1 MNTLVLDPTQDPGQ
15 DLAPARGRHT
25 NPLSHPAPCF
35 HHSVDGQGVCWLV
48 FDQPGSSANVWN
60 EATLREFDDHLEEIG
75 HDPTIRALVIRSAK
89 ERIFIAGA
97 DLRAMRSLPPARLE
111 DLMRIGQEVF
121 EHLASLPIPKV
132 ALVHG
137 ACLGGG
143 FEMALACDHRIA
155 SDSALTKIGL
165 PEVRL
170 GLIPGWGGCTRLPRL
185 VGLPRALDLILNA
198 RVLSA
203 SSAKRQ
209 GLVDEVLPREHL
221 EAAAARWCRAPGPA
235 RRRRLRDSLLSV
247 APLKWL
253 VLWKAGRDLG
263 RKTRGLYAAPVRALQ
278 VMRQGIGR
286 SKQRSLELERVAVSE
301 LARAPETARLIHLFF
316 QKEDADKKPAVPGH
330 ALPVHEAV
338 VIGAGVMGAGIA
350 HWLVSHGVRVLM
362 TDVNPAAL
370 ATGSLRVKSLLDDGA
385 RKHALSRKE
394 ARDSMDRL
402 SLAHERV
409 PLARYPLVIEAATED
424 LELKKKIFADLASRC
439 APDTI
444 LATNTSA
451 LSVAGLASCVP
462 NPERVIGLHFFNPV
476 HRMMLVEVIR
486 HAGTSED
493 ALATAAAF
501 VQRIGKTPVIVR
513 NSPGFI
519 VNRVLMPYLMEAARL
534 YETGAGAREIDEA
547 MLDFGMPMGPM
558 RLLDEIGL
566 DVAAHVA
573 RTLGAAFP
581 ERVPSTT
588 LLDRMIGAG
597 FLGKKSGQGFYRHKA
612 DGEAM
617 PVRAAKA
624 SAIQPAE
631 IQERLTLAL
640 ANEAARCAGEGVARN
655 VADVDLAMVLGAG
668 YPPFIG
674 GPISWIEAC
683 GRENVAADLRSVAAR
698 TPAPHPFDPAPML
711 SRDAVGPA
719 PGELASAPLRS

>member
-1 MNTLVLDPTQDPGQ
+1 MNTLVLDPTQDPEQ
-15 DLAPARGRHT
+15 DLAPARAR
-25 NPLSHPAPCF
+25 PIDFLPYPAPCF
-35 HHSVDGQGVCWLV
+35 RHNVDEQGVCWLV

-60 EATLREFDDHLEEIG
+60 EATLRELDDHLEDIG
-75 HDPTIRALVIRSAK
+75 RDPSVRALVIRSAK
-89 ERIFIAGA
+89 DRIFIAGA
-97 DLRAMRSLPPARLE
+97 DLRAMRSLPPARLD

-121 EHLASLPIPKV
+121 EHLASLPIPKI

-143 FEMALACDHRIA
+143 FEMALACDHRVA
-155 SDSALTKIGL
+155 SDSPLTRIGL

-198 RVLSA
+198 RVLPA
-203 SSAKRQ
+203 SSARRQ
-209 GLVDEVLPREHL
+209 GLVDEVVPREHL

-235 RRRRLRDSLLSV
+235 RRRRLRDALLSV

-253 VLWKAGRDLG
+253 VLWKARRDLR

-278 VMRQGIGR
+278 VMSQGIGR
-286 SKQRSLELERVAVSE
+286 SRQRSLELEREAVSE
-301 LARAPETARLIHLFF
+301 LARSPETARLIELFF
-316 QKEDADKKPAVPGH
+316 QKENADKKPAVPGH
-330 ALPVHEAV
+330 ALPVQEAV

-362 TDVNPAAL
+362 TDVNPGAL
-370 ATGSLRVKSLLDDGA
+370 AAGALRVKTLLDDGV
-385 RKHALSRKE
+385 RKHAHSRKE
-394 ARDSMDRL
+394 ARDAMDRL
-402 SLAHERV
+402 SLTHERV
-409 PLARYPLVIEAATED
+409 PLARYPLLIEAATED
-424 LELKKKIFADLASRC
+424 LALKKIIFTDLASRC

-451 LSVAGLASCVP
+451 LSVTELASCVP
-462 NPERVIGLHFFNPV
+462 FPERVIGLHFFNPV

-486 HAGTSED
+486 HAGTGEE
-493 ALATAAAF
+493 ALATAVAF

-513 NSPGFI
+513 DSPGFI

-534 YETGAGAREIDEA
+534 YEGGAGAREIDEV

-573 RTLGAAFP
+573 RTLSAAFP
-581 ERVPSTT
+581 ERLPSTT

-597 FLGKKSGQGFYRHKA
+597 QLGKKSGEGFYHHKP
-612 DGEAM
+612 DGDAV
-617 PVRAAKA
+617 PVRVARP
-624 SAIQPAE
+624 SPIQPAE

-640 ANEAARCAGEGVARN
+640 ANEAARCVGEGIARN
-655 VADVDLAMVLGAG
+655 AADVDLAMVLGTG
-668 YPPFIG
+668 YPPFLG
-674 GPISWIEAC
+674 GPVVWIEAC
-683 GRENVAADLRSVAAR
+683 GRENVAADLRSLTAR

-711 SRDAVGPA
+711 SLDAVGPA
-719 PGELASAPLRS
+719 PGKLASAPERS